1 MSIPRD
7 TPLVTPLV
15 TGDWLAG
22 HLTDPAIRPN
32 LRVVDASWYLPAAGR
47 NGRSEYE
54 AGHIPGAVFWD
65 IDEIADKTSG
75 LPHMMPGPDEF
86 ARHMEALGIGND
98 TNVVLYD
105 GLGLFTAAR
114 PWWMLRAMGHE
125 NVAIL
130 DGGLPKW
137 RAEGRP
143 LSTEAAASVPTT
155 FTPNMNSSFFHNI
168 NDLNNF
174 FTSKEKQIIDARSAS
189 RFAGAEPEP
198 RPGCR
203 PGHIPGS
210 LNAHYDAMLNPADK
224 TVKNTDGLKALFE
237 GAGVDLEKPV
247 VTTCGSGV
255 TACMLALGL
264 HLIGKH
270 DVAVYDG
277 SWAEWG
283 TAKDTPVETG

>member
-1 MSIPRD
+1 MSIPND
-7 TPLVTPLV
+7 TPLVTS
-15 TGDWLAG
+15 DWLAE
-22 HLTDPAIRPN
+22 HLTDPA

-47 NGRSEYE
+47 NGRAEYDT
-54 AGHIPGAVFWD
+54 GHLPGAVFWD

-75 LPHMMPGPDEF
+75 LPHMMPGPDDF
-86 ARHMEALGIGND
+86 ARHVEALGIGND
-98 TNVVLYD
+98 TKVVLYD

-137 RAEGRP
+137 TAEGHP
-143 LSTEAAASVPTT
+143 LSTDATAPVNAT
-155 FTPNMNSSFFHNI
+155 FTPRMNSSFFHNI
-168 NDLNNF
+168 NDLKNF
-174 FTSKEKQIIDARSAS
+174 LNSKEKQIVDARSAT

-210 LNAHYDAMLNPADK
+210 LNAHYDAMLDPADK
-224 TVKNTDGLKALFE
+224 TVQNTDALKALFE
-237 GAGVDLEKPV
+237 GAGVDLDKPV

-277 SWAEWG
+277 SWADWG
-283 TAKDTPVETG
+283 TAEDTPVETG

>member
-1 MSIPRD
+1 
-7 TPLVTPLV
+7 
-15 TGDWLAG
+15 
-22 HLTDPAIRPN
+22 
-32 LRVVDASWYLPAAGR
+32 
-47 NGRSEYE
+47 
-54 AGHIPGAVFWD
+54 
-65 IDEIADKTSG
+65 
-75 LPHMMPGPDEF
+75 
-86 ARHMEALGIGND
+86 
-98 TNVVLYD
+98 
-105 GLGLFTAAR
+105 
-114 PWWMLRAMGHE
+114 
-125 NVAIL
+125 
-130 DGGLPKW
+130 
-137 RAEGRP
+137 
-143 LSTEAAASVPTT
+143 
-155 FTPNMNSSFFHNI
+155 MNSSFFHNI

-174 FTSKEKQIIDARSAS
+174 LTSKEKQIIDARSAS

-283 TAKDTPVETG
+283 TAEDTPVETG

>member
-54 AGHIPGAVFWD
+54 TGHIPGAVFWD

-174 FTSKEKQIIDARSAS
+174 LTSKEKQIIDARSAS

-283 TAKDTPVETG
+283 TAEDTPVETG

>member
-7 TPLVTPLV
+7 TPLV

-22 HLTDPAIRPN
+22 HLTDPAIGPN

-54 AGHIPGAVFWD
+54 TGHIPGAVFWD

-130 DGGLPKW
+130 DGGLAKW

-174 FTSKEKQIIDARSAS
+174 LTSKEKQIIDARSAS

-283 TAKDTPVETG
+283 TAEDTPVETG